1 MKKVVSKVLCMVMI
15 VFIFIGI
22 TNICF
27 GTTTPADIKTT
38 GDVTEIKSMG
48 SAAAGAG
55 IMTAII
61 VIVGIVIY
69 LIPTFVACKRKH
81 TYKVAIILLNIFLGW
96 TFIGWVGCLVWDF
109 IDNGSNKVNNDK
121 YGDLARLQKLKE
133 SGTIT
138 EAEFELEK
146 QKLLK

>member
-27 GTTTPADIKTT
+27 GATTPADIKTT

-61 VIVGIVIY
+61 VIVGTVIY

-81 TYKVAIILLNIFLGW
+81 TYKVAIILLNIF
-96 TFIGWVGCLVWDF
+96 F
-109 IDNGSNKVNNDK
+109 
-121 YGDLARLQKLKE
+121 
-133 SGTIT
+133 
-138 EAEFELEK
+138 
-146 QKLLK
+146 